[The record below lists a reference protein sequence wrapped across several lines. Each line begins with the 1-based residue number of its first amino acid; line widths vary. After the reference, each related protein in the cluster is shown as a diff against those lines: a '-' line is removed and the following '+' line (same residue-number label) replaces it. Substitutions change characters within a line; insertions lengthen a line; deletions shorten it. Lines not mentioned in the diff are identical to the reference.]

1 MGGVPTNYKTQVVTT
16 EMNEVPGLWACGEV
30 ASPSVHGANRLG
42 ANSLLDLVVFGR
54 AAAIFIGEK
63 NKPGDSVPDIRDI
76 STERTMGRLDN
87 LRYSNGPLPTSVI
100 RKEMQKNMQT
110 NSAVFRI
117 QETLERG
124 CTKIR
129 EISQKYN
136 DIGIS
141 DRTLTF
147 NTDLIEALELENL
160 LLCASQT
167 IHSAENRK
175 ESRGAHARDDCPDRN
190 DEEWLKHTITS
201 MPNWEKMDGIVNIE
215 YRPVILEPMDES
227 MMAIPPAPRVY

>member
-16 EMNEVPGLWACGEV
+16 EQNVVPGLWACGEV

-54 AAAIFIGEK
+54 AAAIFIGEQ
-63 NKPGDSVPDIRDI
+63 NKPGEAVPELKPA
-76 STERTMGRLDN
+76 STERTMTRLDK
-87 LRYSNGPLPTSVI
+87 LRYSNGALPTSVI
-100 RKEMQKNMQT
+100 RKDMQKNMQT
-110 NSAVFRI
+110 NAAVFRI

-129 EISQKYN
+129 EISAKYN

-175 ESRGAHARDDCPDRN
+175 ESRGAHARDDCPKRD
-190 DEEWLKHTITS
+190 DVEWMKHTITS
-201 MPNWEKMDGIVNIE
+201 MPDWESMDGSVNIE
-215 YRPVILEPMDES
+215 YRPVVMEPLNDE
-227 MMAIPPAPRVY
+227 MMHVPPKERV